1 MRSLESQNDRRRLSE
16 IRVGWVK
23 PTKEGPI
30 QVGFTH
36 PTKAKRRFGY
46 GFKTPHSLQAVAVEV
61 KPMLTSDPVRAARAR
76 FGTGL
81 LKVLHLHR
89 KPIIIDGSH
98 TGREPLRPPRQGGHL
113 VNESL
118 PC

>member
-1 MRSLESQNDRRRLSE
+1 VAINEIPWNAQNDRRRLSE
-16 IRVGWVK
+16 IRVRWVK

-30 QVGFTH
+30 LVGFTH

-81 LKVLHLHR
+81 LKVLQPHR
-89 KPIIIDGSH
+89 KPIIMKAV
-98 TGREPLRPPRQGGHL
+98 TL
-113 VNESL
+113 VPHRAGL
-118 PC
+118 PATAGIW